1 MDFLINYTFDEN
13 DIQEILNANQKSL
26 INNVILN
33 KKNVVE
39 IIEYLL
45 ELGINNETI
54 KKLFIYQI
62 L

>member
-33 KKNVVE
+33 KKS
-39 IIEYLL
+39 
-45 ELGINNETI
+45 LGINLETI
-54 KKLFIYQI
+54 
-62 L
+62 